1 MFSTLQTAVSG
12 MGAAQVGLST
22 TGHNIANVGTRGYSR
37 QRTVTSDVFYRTVSI
52 TGNGKYNQVG
62 SGVNVTGIQ
71 QVRDIFL
78 DKHYRR
84 EATKLSYFEIKTSVG
99 QYVESISGE
108 MEGEYSIQDSINA
121 LWDSMQEAVQYP
133 ESLDKR
139 ASLVSTATLFMDRM
153 KTAWNDLQSYQNN
166 LNNQVKQEVDK
177 INSLT
182 NQIKY
187 INGEIIKAESNGDSA
202 NDLRDSLAVA
212 IEDLNKIIPV
222 RTEQR
227 YNGQLDLFVNDM
239 PLISDGLVT
248 PIGLKYTDQNSGL
261 VEPVFSAREDIIPF
275 SEETGTP
282 LFSLTRVDDKL
293 ENGSLFGLL
302 VTRGIRSETYAS
314 TPIAPDPNDAT
325 MYPGGTHDPKY
336 QKDYNQYLRDKF
348 NVETCTIPK
357 AMKQLDQIFN
367 RVVTV
372 LNDAIAPRD
381 HNSATAPVGM
391 DDEKTQFFEIF
402 TRIGKSYQDTDGDG
416 IAETFATT
424 GRYRHADTDGD
435 GILDTYI
442 YNEEDKMDFAGDY
455 PDRATLYS
463 ISNVQINPELLEL
476 DGYKKLPLSAN
487 GDLGNPDAVIDALDK
502 WYDAAIVFDDG
513 TAKYNISDGY
523 NHVTSMLASEVASDA
538 AAFEAQNILTTQ
550 IDNYRQAIMGV
561 SSDEEMTNMLQ
572 FQRSYQASARVISIV
587 DSMIDTIINGMI

>member
-12 MGAAQVGLST
+12 MGAAQVALST

-37 QRTVTSDVFYRTVSI
+37 QRVITTDSFYRTVGIS
-52 TGNGKYNQVG
+52 GNGKYNQVG
-62 SGVNVTGIQ
+62 AGVNVTGVQ
-71 QVRDIFL
+71 QIRDIYI
-78 DKHYRR
+78 DKAYRR

-108 MEGEYSIQDSINA
+108 MDGEYSIQDSINA

-166 LNNQVKQEVDK
+166 LNNQVKQEVAK
-177 INSLT
+177 INSLAE
-182 NQIKY
+182 QIKGLNED
-187 INGEIIKAESNGDSA
+187 ILEAEMNGDTA

-212 IEDLNKIIPV
+212 IEDLNKIIPCRV
-222 RTEQR
+222 ETR
-227 YNGQLDLFVNDM
+227 YNGKVDIYVNDM
-239 PLISDGLVT
+239 PLISDGLIT
-248 PIGLKYTDQNSGL
+248 KIGLKYTDQDSGL
-261 VEPVFSAREDIIPF
+261 VEPVFTAREDIIPY

-282 LFSLTRVDDKL
+282 LFALTRVDYKL

-314 TPIAPDPNDAT
+314 TPLAPDAADAT
-325 MYPGGTHDPKY
+325 KYPLGTQDPAY
-336 QKDYNQYLRDKF
+336 QKDYTQYLRDKF
-348 NVETCTIPK
+348 NVEKCTIPK

-372 LNDAIAPRD
+372 LNDAIAPQD
-381 HNSATAPVGM
+381 HNEATAPVGM
-391 DDEKTQFFEIF
+391 DDEKTQFFEMF
-402 TRIGKSYQDTDGDG
+402 TRIKTDRYSDTDGDG
-416 IAETFATT
+416 FP
-424 GRYRHADTDGD
+424 
-435 GILDTYI
+435 DTY
-442 YNEEDKMDFAGDY
+442 NKEDGFDPVTGEYVKYKPGEY
-455 PDRATLYS
+455 PDRATLYT
-463 ISNVQINPELLEL
+463 IANVQINPELLEL

-502 WYDAAIVFDDG
+502 WYDTAIVFDDG
-513 TAKYNISDGY
+513 SAKYNISDGY
-523 NHVTSMLASEVASDA
+523 NHVTSMLASEVAADSA
-538 AAFEAQNILTTQ
+538 AYEAQNILTIQ
-550 IDNYRQAIMGV
+550 IENYRQAVMGV

-572 FQRSYQASARVISIV
+572 FQRSYQAAARVINIV